1 MSPYTKILVAVD
13 ASNTARVAAEHGIA
27 LARAHKAAL
36 RFLTVI
42 DYGGF
47 VGAVPSLLTVMHN
60 DARLMLDGWMK
71 QGTLWGLDTCTAVVE
86 TDPRNPR
93 VADAIVADA
102 REWGAD
108 LIVIGSHGRS
118 GVRHLLLGSVAEGV
132 ARASTIPVLIVH
144 PQHQAAP

>member
-1 MSPYTKILVAVD
+1 
-13 ASNTARVAAEHGIA
+13 
-27 LARAHKAAL
+27 
-36 RFLTVI
+36 
-42 DYGGF
+42 
-47 VGAVPSLLTVMHN
+47 
-60 DARLMLDGWMK
+60 
-71 QGTLWGLDTCTAVVE
+71 
-86 TDPRNPR
+86 R